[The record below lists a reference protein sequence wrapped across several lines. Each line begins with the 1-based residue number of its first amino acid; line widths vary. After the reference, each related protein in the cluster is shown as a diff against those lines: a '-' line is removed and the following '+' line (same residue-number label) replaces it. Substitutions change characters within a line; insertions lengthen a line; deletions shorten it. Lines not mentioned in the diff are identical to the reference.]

1 MQAIRVENPGPD
13 SKLVLEEV
21 PTPVPGPGEVLIS
34 IAAAGVN
41 RADLGQRGGVY
52 PPPPGASDILGME
65 VSGSVVALG
74 AGTTQFHEGDEVCA
88 LLSGGGYAEYVA
100 VAAGLVLA
108 VPEGV
113 GLVSAAALPET
124 TATVWSNLV
133 MVAGLGAG
141 DTVLIHGGGSGIG
154 TTGIQ
159 VAVALGARVAVTA
172 GSPRKL
178 DACRALG
185 ADILIDYRE
194 EDFVDRIR
202 EETGGLGVDVI
213 LDPVGGDYLARDLEA
228 LATGG
233 RVVFIGN
240 QSGALGSLD
249 LGVLMRKRGAVHA
262 TTLRARPLEER
273 RLIIEQVRS
282 RVWPLVANGTVRPVV
297 DEVIPLAEAERAHE
311 RMRTSRHIGKLLLTP

>member
-13 SKLVLEEV
+13 SELVLEEV

-74 AGTTQFHEGDEVCA
+74 AGTMQFHEGDEVCA

-100 VAAGLVLA
+100 VDAGLVLA

-159 VAVALGARVAVTA
+159 IAVTLGARVAVTA

-185 ADILIDYRE
+185 ADILIDYCE

>member
-13 SKLVLEEV
+13 SRLVLEEV
-21 PTPVPGPGEVLIS
+21 PTPEPGPGEVLLRV
-34 IAAAGVN
+34 AAAGVN
-41 RADLGQRGGVY
+41 RADLGQRAGVY
-52 PPPPGASDILGME
+52 PPPPGVSEILGME

-74 AGTTQFHEGDEVCA
+74 AGTTGPRPGDEVCA

-100 VAAGLVLA
+100 VDVGLLLP

-141 DTVLIHGGGSGIG
+141 DTVLIHGGGSGVG

-159 VAVALGARVAVTA
+159 IAAALGARVAVTA

-178 DACRALG
+178 DACSALG
-185 ADILIDYRE
+185 ADILIDYRA

-202 EETGGLGVDVI
+202 DETDGRGVDVI

-240 QSGALGSLD
+240 QSGGLGSLD
-249 LGVLMRKRGAVHA
+249 LGVLMRARGSVHA
-262 TTLRARPLEER
+262 TTLRARPLDER
-273 RLIIEQVRS
+273 REIVEQVRS
-282 RVWPLVANGTVRPVV
+282 RVWPLVADGTVRPVV
-297 DEVIPLAEAERAHE
+297 DEVIPLAEVERAHE
-311 RMRTSRHIGKLLLTP
+311 RMRTSGHIGKLLLTP

>member
-13 SKLVLEEV
+13 SELVLEEV
-21 PTPVPGPGEVLIS
+21 PTPIPGPGEVLIS

-52 PPPPGASDILGME
+52 PPPPGASEILGME

-74 AGTTQFHEGDEVCA
+74 AGTTQFQEGDEVCA

-100 VAAGLVLA
+100 VDAGLVLA

-159 VAVALGARVAVTA
+159 IAVALGARVAVTA

>member
-13 SKLVLEEV
+13 SRLVLDDV
-21 PTPVPGPGEVLIS
+21 PTPSPGPGEVLIRV
-34 IAAAGVN
+34 AAAGVN

-52 PPPPGASDILGME
+52 PPPPGASEILGME
-65 VSGSVVALG
+65 VSGSIAALG
-74 AGTTQFHEGDEVCA
+74 DGMSGFTEGDEVCA

-100 VAAGLVLA
+100 VDAGLVLP

-133 MVAGLGAG
+133 MVAGLAST
-141 DTVLIHGGGSGIG
+141 DTVLLHGGGSGIG

-159 VAVALGARVAVTA
+159 IASALGVRVAVTA

-185 ADILIDYRE
+185 ADILIDYHE
-194 EDFVDRIR
+194 EDFVERIR
-202 EETGGLGVDVI
+202 EETGGRGVDVI

-228 LATGG
+228 LAVGG

-240 QSGALGSLD
+240 QSGMLGALD
-249 LGVLMRKRGAVHA
+249 LGVLMRKRGTVHA

-273 RLIIEQVRS
+273 RAIVAQVRAE
-282 RVWPLVANGTVRPVV
+282 VWPLVASGTVRPVV

-311 RMRTSRHIGKLLLTP
+311 RMCSSGHSGKLLLTL

>member
-13 SKLVLEEV
+13 SELVLEEV
-21 PTPVPGPGEVLIS
+21 PTPIPGPGEVLIS

-52 PPPPGASDILGME
+52 PPPPGASEILGME

-100 VAAGLVLA
+100 VDAGLVLA

-159 VAVALGARVAVTA
+159 IAVALGARVAVTA

>member
-13 SKLVLEEV
+13 SRLVLDDV
-21 PTPVPGPGEVLIS
+21 PTPSPGPGEVLIRV
-34 IAAAGVN
+34 AAAGVN

-52 PPPPGASDILGME
+52 PPPPGASEILGME
-65 VSGSVVALG
+65 VSGSIAALG
-74 AGTTQFHEGDEVCA
+74 DGMSGFTEGDEVCA

-100 VAAGLVLA
+100 VDAGLVLP

-133 MVAGLGAG
+133 MVAGLAST
-141 DTVLIHGGGSGIG
+141 DTVLLHGGGSGIG

-159 VAVALGARVAVTA
+159 IASALGVRVAVTA

-185 ADILIDYRE
+185 ADILIDYHE
-194 EDFVDRIR
+194 EDFVERIR
-202 EETGGLGVDVI
+202 EETGGRGVDVI

-228 LATGG
+228 LAVGG

-240 QSGALGSLD
+240 QSGMLGALD
-249 LGVLMRKRGAVHA
+249 LGVLMRKRGTVHA

-273 RLIIEQVRS
+273 RAIVAQVRAE
-282 RVWPLVANGTVRPVV
+282 VWPLVASGTVRPVV

-311 RMRTSRHIGKLLLTP
+311 RMCSSGHSGKLLLTP

>member
-13 SKLVLEEV
+13 SELVLEEV

-52 PPPPGASDILGME
+52 PPPPGASEILGME

-74 AGTTQFHEGDEVCA
+74 AGTTQFQEGDEVCA

-100 VAAGLVLA
+100 VDAGLVLA

-159 VAVALGARVAVTA
+159 IAVALGARVAVTA

-282 RVWPLVANGTVRPVV
+282 RVWRLVTNGTVRPVV

>member
-13 SKLVLEEV
+13 SRLVLDEV
-21 PTPVPGPGEVLIS
+21 PTPSPGPGEVLIRV
-34 IAAAGVN
+34 AAAGVN

-52 PPPPGASDILGME
+52 PPPPGASEILGME
-65 VSGSVVALG
+65 VSGSIAALG
-74 AGTTQFHEGDEVCA
+74 VGTTGLAEGDEVCA
-88 LLSGGGYAEYVA
+88 LLSGGGYAEYVT
-100 VAAGLVLA
+100 VDAGLVLP

-133 MVAGLGAG
+133 MVAGLAST
-141 DTVLIHGGGSGIG
+141 DTVLLHGGGSGIG

-159 VAVALGARVAVTA
+159 IASALGARVAVTA

-194 EDFVDRIR
+194 EDFVERIR
-202 EETGGLGVDVI
+202 EETGGRGVDVI

-228 LATGG
+228 LAVGG

-240 QSGALGSLD
+240 QSGTLGALD
-249 LGVLMRKRGAVHA
+249 LGVLMRKRGTVHA
-262 TTLRARPLEER
+262 TTLRARPLKER
-273 RLIIEQVRS
+273 REIIAQVRAE
-282 RVWPLVANGTVRPVV
+282 VWPLVAGGTVRPVV
-297 DEVIPLAEAERAHE
+297 DEVIALAEAERAHE
-311 RMRTSRHIGKLLLTP
+311 RMRSSGHIGKLLLTP